1 MRKSFEG
8 RYEQPSDE
16 EVAKNKM
23 DRLESTAQHLLEL
36 IRPGIE
42 AQKYDSV
49 LSDDAD
55 ARIHSLVLAGAI
67 QEIYGDQKKLEMVF
81 VKGGSLTRTDEPF
94 KYTEFDLLPRK
105 EQKAIG
111 RKLDELYEKD
121 SDYNEHDD
129 PEFKDLLK
137 DKIRNT
143 SHTQEVDAYLK
154 QMKEKLGKHVLFVT
168 EEINSGGT
176 LETIANLLK
185 QEGIQVDLVTFG
197 TTVAEWECTEEELV
211 NSIQRTE
218 SGTEIL
224 VGRWGSNPVS
234 FDREELGILNEARSG
249 SGHAK
254 AIDMTPEIAR
264 KIAVTRKTAQTLSH
278 KLAQNFLATRVEKK
292 D

>member
-1 MRKSFEG
+1 MSMRKSFE
-8 RYEQPSDE
+8 RQYEQPSNE
-16 EVAKNKM
+16 EVAKAKM

-42 AQKYDSV
+42 AHKYDSI

-55 ARIHSLVLAGAI
+55 ARVHSLVLAGAM
-67 QEIYGDQKKLEMVF
+67 QEVYGDEKKLETVF

-111 RKLDELYEKD
+111 QKLDELYEKD
-121 SDYNEHDD
+121 SDYYEHDD

-137 DKIRNT
+137 EKIRNT
-143 SHTQEVDAYLK
+143 SHTQEVEAYLK
-154 QMKEKLGKHVLFVT
+154 RMKPKLGKWVLFVT
-168 EEINSGGT
+168 EEIDSGGT

-185 QEGIQVDLVTFG
+185 HEGIQVDIVTFG
-197 TTVAEWECTEEELV
+197 TTTIEQECTEEELAT
-211 NSIQRTE
+211 SIQHTKD
-218 SGTEIL
+218 GTEIL
-224 VGRWGSNPVS
+224 VGRWGSNPAS

-254 AIDMTPEIAR
+254 AVDMTPEIAK
-264 KIAVTRKTAQTLSH
+264 KIRVTRQAAQELSH
-278 KLAQNFLATRVEKK
+278 RLAQNFLAKK
-292 D
+292 A